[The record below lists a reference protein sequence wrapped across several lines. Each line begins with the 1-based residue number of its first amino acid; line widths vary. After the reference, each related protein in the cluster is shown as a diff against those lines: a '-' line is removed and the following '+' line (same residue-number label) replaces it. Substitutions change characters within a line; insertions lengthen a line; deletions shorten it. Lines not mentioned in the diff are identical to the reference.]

1 MPSRYVGEMGVFL
14 FAGVSERLEL
24 NNFVCVC
31 VCVCVCRDGEIGGGS
46 LFGGRVMIGS
56 DSVSTCVGVVPI
68 IWNCSCF
75 LHS

>member
-31 VCVCVCRDGEIGGGS
+31 VCVCVCVVMEKSEADLSSEGG
-46 LFGGRVMIGS
+46 
-56 DSVSTCVGVVPI
+56 
-68 IWNCSCF
+68 
-75 LHS
+75 